1 MTKTELNL
9 GERGLFKGLNNVDPK
24 KIHHRWIKH
33 IMGIFNQF
41 EATYKFHWQYD
52 LGGMELDLFFFL
64 TRIVMKLVN
73 DTSDNSSQ
81 DSIFSYS
88 MDSMTLHRRNVP
100 MEIFRMF
107 LLTTKKGT

>member
-1 MTKTELNL
+1 
-9 GERGLFKGLNNVDPK
+9 
-24 KIHHRWIKH
+24 
-33 IMGIFNQF
+33 
-41 EATYKFHWQYD
+41 
-52 LGGMELDLFFFL
+52 
-64 TRIVMKLVN
+64 MKLVN

-88 MDSMTLHRRNVP
+88 MDNMTLHKRNVP